1 MAQGTDISSAEEK
14 SHNFVS
20 EEILQVGNASSV
32 QQDVLLNVYAFI
44 LCNNFAFEANLT
56 KLVII
61 GDEQLTQPK
70 DLCLPW

>member
-1 MAQGTDISSAEEK
+1 M
-14 SHNFVS
+14 
-20 EEILQVGNASSV
+20 SSV

-61 GDEQLTQPK
+61 GDEQLAQPK
-70 DLCLPW
+70 DLRLPW